1 MTRAIAI
8 IGTLDTKGEE
18 VAYLRD
24 LIVSRGHPVLVI
36 DAGVLGQPTITA
48 DISREAVAKAGGGD
62 LRQLIAAGDKGR
74 AIQTMITGSR
84 ETLLRLYAEGR
95 LAGAIALGG
104 GQGTAIGTAAMQA
117 LPIGF
122 PKLMVST
129 IASGA
134 NTFEPY
140 VGTTDMT
147 LMHSVADIAGINA
160 ITRRILSNAAAA
172 ITGMADAGDP
182 PDTGHRA
189 IIGATML
196 GLTTPCVLQ
205 ARAHL
210 EGWGYEVI
218 TFHPNGTGG
227 RCLERLMA
235 EGLIRGAF
243 DVSLQEITGYVC
255 HGLFDAGADR
265 LMAAARLGLPQ
276 VIAPGGTDYIVLGA
290 LASLSQEQRN
300 RPRVIHNPNITL
312 VRTSKDEMERIGQ
325 IIASRLNAAR
335 GRVCV
340 LIPTEGFSASNRPG
354 QAFYDPQ
361 ADQALVDALEN
372 NLDSRVEL
380 IKVSA
385 HINDPAF
392 SEIAAR
398 KMHALMEQAGHPP
411 TSFSVEGHP

>member
-1 MTRAIAI
+1 MTKAIAI

-18 VAYLRD
+18 VACLRD
-24 LIVSRGHPVLVI
+24 LIVSRGHPVVVI
-36 DAGVLGQPTITA
+36 DAGVLGQPTCRA
-48 DISREAVAKAGGGD
+48 DIPREAVARAGGGD
-62 LRQLIAAGDKGR
+62 LGQLIARGDKGH
-74 AIQTMITGSR
+74 AIQTMMTGSR

-104 GQGTAIGTAAMQA
+104 GQGTAIGASAMQA

-147 LMHSVADIAGINA
+147 LMHSVADIAGINT

-172 ITGMADAGDP
+172 ITGMVDAGDLP
-182 PDTGHRA
+182 ETEHSA

-210 EGWGYEVI
+210 ENWGYEVI

-227 RCLERLMA
+227 RCLERLIE
-235 EGLIRGAF
+235 EGLIQGAM
-243 DVSLQEITGYVC
+243 DLSLQEITGYVC
-255 HGLFDAGADR
+255 QGLFDAGAER
-265 LMAAARLGLPQ
+265 LKTASRLGLPQ
-276 VIAPGGTDYIVLGA
+276 VVAPGGTDYIVLGP
-290 LASLSQEQRN
+290 LASLSEDQRS

-312 VRTSKDEMERIGQ
+312 VRTSREEMERIGQ
-325 IIASRLNAAR
+325 IIASRLNAAI
-335 GRVCV
+335 GAVCV

-354 QAFYDPQ
+354 QAFYNPE
-361 ADQALVDALEN
+361 ADSGLIEALEG
-372 NLDSRVEL
+372 NLAPRIEL
-380 IKVSA
+380 IKVKA

-392 SEIAAR
+392 SEVVAK
-398 KMHALMEQAGHPP
+398 KMHLLMQEAGLQPAF
-411 TSFSVEGHP
+411 FSVEENP

>member
-1 MTRAIAI
+1 MSKAIAI

-18 VAYLRD
+18 VAYLRE
-24 LIVSRGHPVLVI
+24 LILSRGHPVVVI
-36 DAGVLGQPTITA
+36 DAGVLGQPTCEA
-48 DISREAVAKAGGGD
+48 DILREAVARAGGGD
-62 LRQLIAAGDKGR
+62 LRELVAGGDKGR
-74 AIQTMITGSR
+74 AIQTMIAGSR
-84 ETLLRLYAEGR
+84 EILLRLYAEGR

-160 ITRRILSNAAAA
+160 ITRRILNNAAAA
-172 ITGMADAGDP
+172 IAGMADAGDL
-182 PDTGHRA
+182 PDAQQNA

-210 EGWGYEVI
+210 ESWGYEVI

-227 RCLERLMA
+227 RCLERLVEERLMQ
-235 EGLIRGAF
+235 GVMDL
-243 DVSLQEITGYVC
+243 SLQEITGYVC
-255 HGLFDAGADR
+255 RGLFDAGAER
-265 LMAAARLGLPQ
+265 LKAAGQFGLPQ
-276 VIAPGGTDYIVLGA
+276 VVAPGGTDYIVLGP
-290 LASLSQEQRN
+290 LDSLSKEQRS
-300 RPRVIHNPNITL
+300 RPRVVHNPNITL
-312 VRTSKDEMERIGQ
+312 VRTSREEMERVGQ

-335 GRVCV
+335 GGVCV
-340 LIPTEGFSASNRPG
+340 LIPTEGFSASNQPG
-354 QAFYDPQ
+354 QAFHDPE
-361 ADQALVDALEN
+361 ADLGLIEALES
-372 NLDSRVEL
+372 NLEPHIEL
-380 IKVSA
+380 IKVKV

-398 KMHALMEQAGHPP
+398 KMHILMQEAGIQPANSLMEEN
-411 TSFSVEGHP
+411 T